1 MDEERRR
8 QQDQEQRKLPREF
21 WRAVLAMRNHTIVS
35 CKADYLDDLIT
46 GRSVQG
52 SLWEAINIVGDHLN
66 NAIAEGLLDDR
77 D

>member
-1 MDEERRR
+1 MDEQQRQR
-8 QQDQEQRKLPREF
+8 QQQEHQKLQREF

>member
-8 QQDQEQRKLPREF
+8 RQQQEHQKLQREF

-35 CKADYLDDLIT
+35 CKADYWDDLIT
-46 GRSVQG
+46 GRLAEG
-52 SLWEAINIVGDHLN
+52 SLWEAIIIVGDHLN
-66 NAIAEGLLDDR
+66 VAIAEGLLNDR

>member
-8 QQDQEQRKLPREF
+8 RQKLEQRKLLREF

-35 CKADYLDDLIT
+35 CKADYWNDLIT

-66 NAIAEGLLDDR
+66 NAIAEGLLNDGD
-77 D
+77 

>member
-8 QQDQEQRKLPREF
+8 QKQEQCEF
-21 WRAVLAMRNHTIVS
+21 WRAVLAMRNHTIVF
-35 CKADYLDDLIT
+35 CKADYWDDLIK

>member
-1 MDEERRR
+1 MDEQQRQR
-8 QQDQEQRKLPREF
+8 QQQEHQTLQREF
-21 WRAVLAMRNHTIVS
+21 WRAVLKMRNHTLVFY
-35 CKADYLDDLIT
+35 KADYWDDLIK
-46 GRSVQG
+46 GCSIEG